1 MLKSLLKIIICLHTY
16 TKGNKNI
23 GENAH
28 SSYQLFLWPIK
39 IIVLCANLFLLLTL
53 RFTLGLVLEEPQKS
67 SILVKF

>member
-1 MLKSLLKIIICLHTY
+1 MY

-23 GENAH
+23 GKNVH
-28 SSYQLFLWPIK
+28 SSYQLFLLPIK